1 MNPSLLGHW
10 NLFNFIKSFG
20 DVPIMFTTISIYFL
34 MLLLIFWSYCGYVI
48 LLFAFSVLGTKRK
61 NDVAV
66 CEELSK
72 VAVIV
77 PCYNEEAYVEQK
89 IVNLKGLEY
98 ETEKLEVYF
107 LDGKSTDNTCKEITR
122 YISDMPNWH
131 LIETGCRGKIN
142 QINNGLSKISND
154 VSIIVNTD
162 MDAILSPDTLI
173 KFIHEFNSDS
183 RVAVV
188 GAFIMPQGAIHIEEN
203 SWEDQN
209 LFRLIES
216 NVYTSSIVVAP
227 CYSYRA
233 SFIERFPEDCIA
245 DDIYIAFK
253 ANTEGYLTKYI
264 ESAKGSE
271 IRTPKTFQDFFKHKF
286 RKGNAYLVELF
297 RYFYRLPYMPGWWK
311 MIFLTKLLQFAIIP
325 WVLPY
330 FILSTI
336 SLALSGWG
344 LFQVALFGL
353 IFLFI
358 SLVTTSF
365 IMKKGRDR
373 FLNYRKS
380 KRFFN
385 LHYFAVAN
393 LILVLVGLS
402 YPFYKQ
408 TSSYE
413 KIERKK

>member
-1 MNPSLLGHW
+1 MIGFKVDL
-10 NLFNFIKSFG
+10 
-20 DVPIMFTTISIYFL
+20 MFTTIAIYYL
-34 MLLLIFWSYCGYVI
+34 MLFLILWSYCGYVI
-48 LLFAFSVLGTKRK
+48 LLFAFSALGTKRK
-61 NDVAV
+61 SDVAV
-66 CEELSK
+66 CEKLSK

-77 PCYNEEAYVEQK
+77 PCYNEEAYVERK

-107 LDGKSTDNTCKEITR
+107 LDGKSTDNTCKEITK
-122 YISDMPNWH
+122 YISDMPNWN

-142 QINNGLSKISND
+142 QINYGLSKISND
-154 VSIIVNTD
+154 VSIIVSTD

-173 KFIHEFNSDS
+173 KFIHAFNSDS

-188 GAFIMPQGAIHIEEN
+188 GAFIMPQGAIHIEES

-209 LFRLIES
+209 LLRLAES

-227 CYSYRA
+227 CYAYRA
-233 SFIERFPEDCIA
+233 SFIDRFPEDCIA

-253 ANTEGYLTKYI
+253 ANTEGYLTEYI
-264 ESAKGSE
+264 ESATGHE
-271 IRTPKTFQDFFKHKF
+271 IRTPKTFQDFFRHKF
-286 RKGNAYLVELF
+286 RKGNAYLIELF
-297 RYFYRLPYMPGWWK
+297 RYFYRLPYMPRWWK
-311 MIFLTKLLQFAIIP
+311 MIFLTKLLQLAIIP

-330 FILSTI
+330 FMLSTI
-336 SLALSGWG
+336 SFALSGRG
-344 LFQVALFGL
+344 LFQVAMFGL

-358 SLVTTSF
+358 SLVTTSL
-365 IMKKGRDR
+365 IMKIGRGR
-373 FLNYRKS
+373 FLKHRKS

-402 YPFYKQ
+402 YPFYHQ

>member
-1 MNPSLLGHW
+1 M
-10 NLFNFIKSFG
+10 LFF
-20 DVPIMFTTISIYFL
+20 
-34 MLLLIFWSYCGYVI
+34 IFWSYCGYII
-48 LLFAFSVLGTKRK
+48 LLFAFSVLGKKRE

-66 CEELSK
+66 CDKLSK
-72 VAVIV
+72 VVVIV
-77 PCYNEEAYVEQK
+77 PCYNEESYVKQK
-89 IVNLKGLEY
+89 VLNLKELEY
-98 ETEKLEVYF
+98 DTEKLEVYF
-107 LDGKSTDNTCKEITR
+107 LDGQSTDNTCKEIIR
-122 YISDMPNWH
+122 CINDMPNWH

-142 QINNGLSKISND
+142 QINYVLPKISND

-162 MDAILSPDTLI
+162 MDAMLSPDILI

-188 GAFIMPQGAIHIEEN
+188 GAFIMPQGAIYIEKN
-203 SWEDQN
+203 SWEDHN
-209 LFRLIES
+209 LLRVVES

-233 SFIERFPEDCIA
+233 SFLERFPEDCIA

-264 ESAKGSE
+264 ESAKGTE
-271 IRTPKTFQDFFKHKF
+271 IRTPKTFQEFFQHKF
-286 RKGNAYLVELF
+286 RKGNAYLIELF
-297 RYFYRLPYMPGWWK
+297 RFFYRLPNMPGWWK
-311 MIFLTKLLQFAIIP
+311 MIYLTKLLQLAIIP
-325 WVLPY
+325 WILP
-330 FILSTI
+330 FFMLSTI

-358 SLVTTSF
+358 SLISASL
-365 IMKKGRDR
+365 IMKKGRKKS
-373 FLNYRKS
+373 LNYSKS
-380 KRFFN
+380 KHFAS
-385 LHYFAVAN
+385 LHYFVVAN

-413 KIERKK
+413 KIGKKK